1 MGDILRK
8 TEVSFVCIL
17 QTLWQ
22 CQVRIETTVPMFVII
37 RLKKGGRQ
45 VTEKPFASK

>member
-8 TEVSFVCIL
+8 TEVNFVCIV

-22 CQVRIETTVPMFVII
+22 CHVRIEATGPMFVII

-45 VTEKPFASK
+45 VTEKPFTSK